1 MSDSTT
7 ITIRVDRSVKER
19 LETIA
24 RQTKRSKSYLAGEA
38 IEEFLAAQ
46 EWQVEGI
53 ERALRSL
60 DDGKGVPHDD
70 VSSWVRSWDTDDERP
85 KPKR

>member
-19 LETIA
+19 LEAIA

-38 IEEFLAAQ
+38 IEEFLAVQ

-53 ERALRSL
+53 EQALRSL
-60 DDGKGVPHDD
+60 DDGKGVSHDD

>member
-19 LETIA
+19 LEAIA

-38 IEEFLAAQ
+38 IEEFLAVQ

-53 ERALRSL
+53 ERALHSL
-60 DDGKGVPHDD
+60 DDGRGVPHDD